1 MASVLSRL
9 DKIAG
14 NCFFAELLAGLQSM
28 QALHQHK
35 PITVAPHQD
44 RDLQSNLQD
53 AFGEL
58 VRLLGIERGATLRGH
73 VDARNGKCLALHH
86 GLARVFT
93 PLLG

>member
-1 MASVLSRL
+1 
-9 DKIAG
+9 
-14 NCFFAELLAGLQSM
+14 
-28 QALHQHK
+28 
-35 PITVAPHQD
+35 
-44 RDLQSNLQD
+44 
-53 AFGEL
+53 